1 MPMTQQERAVRTR
14 RDLISSAADV
24 FNLRGF
30 ALSSLME
37 ISSRAGV
44 SYGALHFHFK
54 NKRVLGEEVERV
66 AFQLL
71 HEIIERGQLRD
82 HPAPL
87 QLLVDTSHR
96 LAQRVAEDS
105 VLRAGFRLGSDAT
118 WDGRIDLR
126 QEWCNW
132 VESVLRR
139 SREQGCLASDVV
151 LEDAAS
157 AITAAIVGFEVLGRA
172 EGNTDG
178 AWCSRHATTRFWD
191 LILPR
196 LTSGMAVVD
205 FDTAGGQVK
214 AAAAQS

>member
-1 MPMTQQERAVRTR
+1 MTQQERAVRTR
-14 RDLISSAADV
+14 RDLINSAADV
-24 FNLRGF
+24 FNHRGF
-30 ALSSLME
+30 ALASLME

-54 NKRVLGEEVERV
+54 NKRMLGEEVERT
-66 AFQLL
+66 AYQLL
-71 HEIIERGQLRD
+71 REIVERRQLHD
-82 HPAPL
+82 HPLPL

-96 LAQRVAEDS
+96 LAQRVAENS

-118 WDGRIDLR
+118 WEGEIDLR

-139 SREQGCLASDVV
+139 SREQGGLASDVV

-157 AITAAIVGFEVLGRA
+157 TITAAIIGFEVLGRA

-178 AWCSRHATTRFWD
+178 SWCSRHATTRFWD
-191 LILPR
+191 LMLPR
-196 LTSGMAVVD
+196 LASTGAAVA

-214 AAAAQS
+214 TAAVQG